1 MRKLIPVNMHTPH
14 RPYVIRRIDVTV
26 RKFFDR
32 LETYPALHPFGENR
46 MVLFDYELFT
56 YLLK

>member
-1 MRKLIPVNMHTPH
+1 MHTPH